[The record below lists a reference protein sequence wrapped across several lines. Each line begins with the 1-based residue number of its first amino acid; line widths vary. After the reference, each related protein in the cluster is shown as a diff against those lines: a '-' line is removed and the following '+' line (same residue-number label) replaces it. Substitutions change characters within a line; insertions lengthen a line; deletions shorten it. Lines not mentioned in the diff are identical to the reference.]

1 MENGSRHRVSFG
13 LFEADPMSGE
23 LWKAGTRVKIQSQ
36 PFRVLITLV
45 EHPGEVVTREELHDR
60 VWGKDTNVD
69 FDRALSIAINKVR
82 DALGDNAENPRFIET
97 LARRG
102 YRFIAPVSKTV
113 PEIDTSAERESSVTS
128 AGKPRQVI
136 ASTMAV
142 ATQMRG
148 AGLLSRYRWLLAGVA
163 VVLGLVI
170 ADILGYRV
178 GADRSVLWIPELRQV
193 TKINRIRP
201 AWDSL
206 EDFATIATDGR
217 RLFATAVEAGRS
229 SIVQVSIPDGN
240 VQALSA
246 PDEIG
251 SVSLCDISPDGS
263 RLLVRSRSSNE
274 SEQPLWILPAA
285 GGSAERVNVLA
296 HDATW
301 MPDGSALLYA
311 VGNTLR
317 ILNLR
322 DDQTRTFA
330 TLPGRA
336 FWMRWSPDGKRM
348 RFTLLDPIS
357 HEQSLWEADD
367 TATVLHPLLPGWE
380 KPANECCGNWTPDG
394 SAFLF
399 QAIRNKDSDIWILR
413 GGRFQHPRRL
423 TNGPMLFE
431 GPVAMND
438 GKRVL
443 FTGIDLQ
450 SQLEVFS
457 PAAREFVSYNGFLSD
472 AQRLEV
478 TRDHQWIAWTDLN
491 GRLWRSRVDGSERL
505 QLTPGG
511 LHVFLA
517 RWSPDGT
524 WLAFMAR
531 APGMAWQ
538 IDLVRAD
545 GTELHPLKPE
555 SRNQADPVWSAD
567 GRSIAFGRLPDL
579 MGHENAPRS
588 IEVIGLV
595 THQLQTLPDSENL
608 FSPRWSPDGRWIAAM
623 SLDQKQ
629 LRLYDTVNRAW
640 RTFRGTEVADPVWSA
655 DSKSIYAQSFNS
667 PGEPIIKLD
676 ITTGAIQ
683 TYATRSSPQGDRPA
697 QFFFCGLLAGDIP
710 VIQSRRETANIYSLE
725 LQGDR

>member
-1 MENGSRHRVSFG
+1 MDNGTRHRVSFG
-13 LFEADPMSGE
+13 LFEADPVSGE
-23 LWKAGTRVKIQSQ
+23 LWKAGARVKIQSQ

-45 EHPGEVVTREELHDR
+45 ERSGEVVTRDELHDQ
-60 VWGKDTNVD
+60 VWGKDTNID

-102 YRFIAPVSKTV
+102 YRFIAPVSRAV
-113 PEIDTSAERESSVTS
+113 SEINTPAEIASLVAS
-128 AGKPRQVI
+128 AGLNATAVTPQVI
-136 ASTMAV
+136 AHRAP
-142 ATQMRG
+142 ATG
-148 AGLLSRYRWLLAGVA
+148 SPYRTRMLLAGVA
-163 VVLGLVI
+163 VVLGFAI
-170 ADILGYRV
+170 AAMLGYRL
-178 GADRSVLWIPELRQV
+178 GADRSAVWTPELRQV
-193 TKINRIRP
+193 TRINRIRP

-206 EDFATIATDGR
+206 EDFATVATDGR
-217 RLFATAVEAGRS
+217 RLFATTVEAGRS
-229 SIVQVSIPDGN
+229 NIVQVAIPDGS
-240 VQALSA
+240 VQALSV

-251 SVSLCDISPDGS
+251 SISLCDISPDGS

-274 SEQPLWILPAA
+274 SEQPLWILPVA
-285 GGSAERVNVLA
+285 GGSAERVSVLA

-322 DDQTRTFA
+322 DGQTRTFA
-330 TLPGRA
+330 TLSGRA
-336 FWMRWSPDGKRM
+336 FWMRWSPDDKRM

-357 HEQSLWEADD
+357 HEQSLWESNE
-367 TATVLHPLLPGWE
+367 TGTVLHPLLPGWG
-380 KPANECCGNWTPDG
+380 KPANECCGNWLPDG

-399 QAIRNKDSDIWILR
+399 QAIRDKNSDIWMLND
-413 GGRFQHPRRL
+413 GRSQHPRRL

-431 GPVAMND
+431 GPVAVGD
-438 GKRVL
+438 RKRAF

-457 PAAREFVSYNGFLSD
+457 PATREFISYNGFFSD

-478 TRDHQWIAWTDLN
+478 TRDRRWLAWTDLN
-491 GRLWRSRVDGSERL
+491 GRLWRCRVDGSERL

-538 IDLVRAD
+538 IYLVRVD
-545 GTELHPLKPE
+545 GTDLHPLKPE
-555 SRNQADPVWSAD
+555 SRNQADPAWSAD
-567 GRSIAFGRLPDL
+567 GRSIAFGRVPDL
-579 MGHENAPRS
+579 MGRENAPRS
-588 IEVIGLV
+588 IQVIDLV
-595 THQLQTLPDSENL
+595 THQFQTLPGSENL

-629 LRLYDTVNRAW
+629 LRLYDTVNRTW

-655 DSKSIYAQSFNS
+655 DSKSIYAQSYNS

-683 TYATRSSPQGDRPA
+683 TYATRSSPEADRPA

-725 LQGDR
+725 LQGIR

>member
-1 MENGSRHRVSFG
+1 MDNGTRHRVSFG
-13 LFEADPMSGE
+13 LFEADPVSGE
-23 LWKAGTRVKIQSQ
+23 LWKAGARVRIQSQ
-36 PFRVLITLV
+36 PFRVLITLA
-45 EHPGEVVTREELHDR
+45 ERPGEVITREELHDR
-60 VWGKDTNVD
+60 VWGKETNID

-82 DALGDNAENPRFIET
+82 DALGDNADNPRFIET

-102 YRFIAPVSKTV
+102 YRFIAPVSKTA
-113 PEIDTSAERESSVTS
+113 PETDTPAEPASALEPRPALSYTAPAAPQALTTISSRHR
-128 AGKPRQVI
+128 A
-136 ASTMAV
+136 
-142 ATQMRG
+142 QM
-148 AGLLSRYRWLLAGVA
+148 LLAGA
-163 VVLGLVI
+163 AIALGFAITAMVSYR
-170 ADILGYRV
+170 LG
-178 GADRSVLWIPELRQV
+178 ANRSAIWIPELRQV

-217 RLFATAVEAGRS
+217 SLFATAVEAGRN
-229 SIVQVSIPDGN
+229 SIVQVAVPEGS
-240 VQALSA
+240 VQVLPA

-322 DDQTRTFA
+322 DNQTRAFA

-336 FWMRWSPDGKRM
+336 FWMRWSPDATRM

-357 HEQSLWEADD
+357 HEQSLWESND
-367 TATVLHPLLPGWE
+367 TGTVLRSLLPGWE
-380 KPANECCGNWTPDG
+380 KPANECCGNWTSDG

-399 QAIRNKDSDIWILR
+399 QAIRDKNSEIWMLKE
-413 GGRFQHPRRL
+413 GRFQHPRRL

-431 GPVAMND
+431 GPVAMDD
-438 GKRVL
+438 GKRAF

-457 PAAREFVSYNGFLSD
+457 PAARGFVPYNGFYSD

-478 TRDHQWIAWTDLN
+478 TRDHRWIAWTDLN

-531 APGMAWQ
+531 EPGMAWQ
-538 IDLVRAD
+538 IYLVRAD
-545 GTELHPLKPE
+545 GRDLHPLKPE
-555 SRNQADPVWSAD
+555 SRNQADPAWSAD
-567 GRSIAFGRLPDL
+567 GHSIVFGRVPDL

-588 IEVIGLV
+588 IEVIDLA
-595 THQLQTLPDSENL
+595 THQMQTLPDSENL

-629 LRLYDTVNRAW
+629 LKLYDIATRTW
-640 RTFRGTEVADPVWSA
+640 RTFRGTEVGDPLWSA

-676 ITTGAIQ
+676 IATGVTQ
-683 TYATRSSPQGDRPA
+683 TYATRLTREGRRPA
-697 QFFFCGLLAGDIP
+697 QFFFCGLLVGDIP

-725 LQGDR
+725 LRDNR

>member
-13 LFEADPMSGE
+13 LFEADPISGE
-23 LWKAGTRVKIQSQ
+23 LWKSGIRVRIQSQ

-45 EHPGEVVTREELHDR
+45 ERPGEVVTREELHDQ
-60 VWGKDTNVD
+60 VWGKDTNID

-102 YRFIAPVSKTV
+102 YRFIAPVSKTA
-113 PEIDTSAERESSVTS
+113 SANDASAPPAAIPAHKPQPVISDMTVVTS
-128 AGKPRQVI
+128 QDIKQG
-136 ASTMAV
+136 T
-142 ATQMRG
+142 G
-148 AGLLSRYRWLLAGVA
+148 FLSRIPILLIGIA
-163 VVLGLVI
+163 VILGLTV
-170 ADILGYRV
+170 AAILGYRL
-178 GADRSVLWIPELRQV
+178 GADRSAIWIPELRQV
-193 TKINRIRP
+193 TNINRIRP

-206 EDFATIATDGR
+206 EDFATIVSDGR

-229 SIVQVSIPDGN
+229 SIVQVSIPDGG
-240 VQALSA
+240 VQTLSA

-251 SVSLCDISPDGS
+251 SVILCDISPDGS
-263 RLLVRSRSSNE
+263 RLLVRGRSSNE
-274 SEQPLWILPAA
+274 SEQPLWILPIA
-285 GGSAERVNVLA
+285 GGSAERVSVLA
-296 HDATW
+296 HDASW
-301 MPDGSALLYA
+301 MPDGAAILYA

-317 ILNLR
+317 IMNLR
-322 DDQTRTFA
+322 DNQSRTFA

-357 HEQSLWEADD
+357 HEQSIWESND
-367 TATVLHPLLPGWE
+367 TGTMFHPLLPRWSR
-380 KPANECCGNWTPDG
+380 PANECCGNWTPDG
-394 SAFLF
+394 SVFLF
-399 QAIRNKDSDIWILR
+399 QAIRNKNSDIWMLSNR
-413 GGRFQHPRRL
+413 TSQHPRQL

-431 GPVAMND
+431 GPIALD
-438 GKRVL
+438 EGKRAF

-457 PAAREFVSYNGFLSD
+457 PAAREFVPYNGFLND

-478 TRDHQWIAWTDLN
+478 SRDHRWIAWTDLN
-491 GRLWRSRVDGSERL
+491 GRLWRSRADGSERL

-538 IDLVRAD
+538 IYLVRAD
-545 GTELHPLKPE
+545 GTDLHPLKPE
-555 SRNQADPVWSAD
+555 SRNQADPAWSAD
-567 GRSIAFGRLPDL
+567 GRSIAFGRVPDL
-579 MGHENAPRS
+579 MGHENATRN
-588 IEVIGLV
+588 IEVIDLAR
-595 THQLQTLPDSENL
+595 HQPQMLQDSENL

-623 SLDQKQ
+623 SLDQQQ
-629 LRLYDTVNRAW
+629 LRLYDTVNRIW
-640 RTFRGTEVADPVWSA
+640 RIFRGTEVADPVWSA
-655 DSKSIYAQSFNS
+655 DSMSIYAQSFNS

-676 ITTGAIQ
+676 VTTGAIQ
-683 TYATRSSPQGDRPA
+683 TYATRSSPEGDRPA

-710 VIQSRRETANIYSLE
+710 VIQSRRETANIYSLD
-725 LQGDR
+725 LQGNR